1 MTRRTSSSLYIY
13 RGRRTLHVM
22 GHGPGRHMKT
32 RGPSHGKDGRLLVV
46 VSLLHIISWAWPG
59 LACEY
64 IWGPS
69 WAGRSG
75 SRRVHISGASARP
88 GLSIFKMTGRG
99 PARPGPPACEKPN
112 NFGSHRTLSPALLRL
127 QTETF
132 TYKVLIAV
140 VVVVVVVV

>member
-99 PARPGPPACEKPN
+99 PARHTNRPAHYISGCWAATRPGQSITPNSRAGSVRPGPA
-112 NFGSHRTLSPALLRL
+112 GTTGL
-127 QTETF
+127 
-132 TYKVLIAV
+132 
-140 VVVVVVVV
+140 